1 MRVRVQYAYPK
12 HKQEGAIMIQKITTE
27 KIKVAN
33 SGAGMNEALTMTEKA
48 ASLFNLSDKNRLR
61 ARLLAEELLSM
72 TRSIAGEF
80 SADYWIDLEEDTRQF
95 TLHLEAQTQLDY
107 SKRRELLSVST
118 TGKNTAN
125 LGIMDKIRGIFE
137 AGLYN
142 IEESFNLQAEYGTGM
157 FSYGALGALDDGMS
171 EAVYAWSMQKYKQGV
186 EAEKD
191 EVPDAWDELEKSI
204 IANIAD
210 DVSVGV
216 LRDKVTLTVSKKF

>member
-1 MRVRVQYAYPK
+1 
-12 HKQEGAIMIQKITTE
+12 MIQKITTE
-27 KIKVAN
+27 KIKLTN
-33 SGAGMNEALTMTEKA
+33 TGEGMNEALTMTEKA
-48 ASLFNLSDKNRLR
+48 ASLFNLDDKNRLR

-80 SADYWIDLEEDTRQF
+80 SADYWIDLEEGTRNF
-95 TLHLEAQTQLDY
+95 IIHLEAKTQLDY
-107 SKRRELLSVST
+107 SKRKELLSVST
-118 TGKNTAN
+118 TGQNTAN
-125 LGIMDKIRGIFE
+125 PGIMDKIRGIFE

-142 IEESFNLQAEYGTGM
+142 IEESFQLQAEYGTGM
-157 FSYGALGALDDGMS
+157 FSYGALGAVDDGMS

-186 EAEKD
+186 EAEKNN
-191 EVPDAWDELEKSI
+191 EPDAWDELEKSI